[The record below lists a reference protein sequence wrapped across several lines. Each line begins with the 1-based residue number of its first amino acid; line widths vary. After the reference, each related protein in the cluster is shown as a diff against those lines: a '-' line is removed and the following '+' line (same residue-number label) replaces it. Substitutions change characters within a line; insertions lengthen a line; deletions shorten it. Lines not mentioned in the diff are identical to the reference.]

1 MSTPNQPGKAMSS
14 RLMQMKFMKRAAA
27 SSPST
32 PSTPVNGPPTKRSRL
47 SDWSSSATPTQQSE
61 VASPIVD
68 EEEVR
73 RLKALERQAALAGET
88 KWVLSYKDTPPC
100 SDDMSLR
107 VVTAG
112 YATIDS
118 AGNSSHAADDDQE
131 DRRHRPNLLGR
142 RSFGKFNRRIEKQ
155 QNPDLSSS
163 SSGSAS
169 SASDSEDDEEE
180 DDPTGAQ
187 ALIRQSRKEAS
198 EKARAERKAKG
209 KAAKEESLRLA
220 EKRRSRGINQNEI
233 SSISNAGASSI
244 ICHECGEKGH
254 TKKACPTRQG
264 QQSRRKRYPV

>member
-1 MSTPNQPGKAMSS
+1 
-14 RLMQMKFMKRAAA
+14 MKRAAA

-142 RSFGKFNRRIEKQ
+142 RSFGKFNRRIEVRFDESLAS
-155 QNPDLSSS
+155 NLV